1 LKTYS
6 LLQRITIGLTTT
18 MLIAGSCSFG
28 WLYVKAK
35 WTDIALREQT
45 LTDQAKVIA
54 SYLKLDDKNSVTLKL
69 PIRLAEAY
77 SSSES
82 AFHYAVRDENGQYLF
97 DSGKAVS
104 ALPVLSR
111 SRERLYDY
119 DPDGPGPLR
128 VFGAALRTQVGPRT
142 VLVQVEQITQ
152 DPDYLRMA
160 VIDEFITDGG
170 WLIIPFLLIL
180 LWISIWIVK
189 RALAPIKKLSV
200 LAESIGPKN
209 ANVRLPVDNVP
220 QEISPLVKSMNAALD
235 HLEQGLQQQRE
246 FNANAAH
253 QLRTPLSAL
262 MAGMDTLKETH
273 QIDHLRTDAEHM
285 SRIVSQLLLD
295 ARLDVSPVGSDEL
308 IDLNDIAAEVAGS
321 LAPLALASTKSIE
334 LVRDHKPVIVA
345 TNTFAIRAAL
355 GNLIENAIKHT
366 PPGTSVRLR
375 VTDRPAIDV
384 IDNGPGVPND
394 LRTKVFERFWRGDRD
409 SSGAG
414 LGLAIVNRIMTALN
428 GSVSV
433 GDAAGG
439 GAVFSLVFPKAAA
452 CPLQRSNAD
461 GSIAQPNRGRD
472 YAAGVETL
480 EKPV

>member
-1 LKTYS
+1 MLHSYTLRDRIPAEGTHELKTYS

-18 MLIAGSCSFG
+18 MFLAGVCSFG
-28 WLYVKAK
+28 WLYLKTK
-35 WTDIALREQT
+35 WTNIELRQQT

-54 SYLKLDDKNSVTLKL
+54 SYLKLDDKNSITLNL

-82 AFHYAVRDENGQYLF
+82 TFHYAVRDENGQYLF

-104 ALPVLSR
+104 ALPLFSR
-111 SRERLYDY
+111 NRQRLYDY

-128 VFGAALRTQVGPRT
+128 VFGAALQTQIGPRT
-142 VLVQVEQITQ
+142 VLVQVEQTTQ
-152 DPDYLRMA
+152 DPDYLRVA

-170 WLIIPFLLIL
+170 WLIIPFLAIL
-180 LWISIWIVK
+180 LGISIWIVK

-200 LAESIGPKN
+200 LAQSIGPKN

-220 QEISPLVKSMNAALD
+220 RELSPLVKSMNAALD

-262 MAGMDTLKETH
+262 MARMDTLKETRE
-273 QIDHLRTDAEHM
+273 IGHLRADVEHM

-295 ARLDVSPVGSDEL
+295 ARLGVSPIESDEFV
-308 IDLNDIAAEVAGS
+308 DLNDIAAEVAGS
-321 LAPLALASTKSIE
+321 LAPLALASAKSIGLIRSDE
-334 LVRDHKPVIVA
+334 PVIVG

-375 VTDRPAIDV
+375 VTDQPAIDV
-384 IDNGPGVPND
+384 IDNGPGVPPD
-394 LRTKVFERFWRGDRD
+394 LRMKVFERFWRGDRD

-414 LGLAIVNRIMTALN
+414 LGLAIVNRIMTALD

-461 GSIAQPNRGRD
+461 GSVA
-472 YAAGVETL
+472 
-480 EKPV
+480 